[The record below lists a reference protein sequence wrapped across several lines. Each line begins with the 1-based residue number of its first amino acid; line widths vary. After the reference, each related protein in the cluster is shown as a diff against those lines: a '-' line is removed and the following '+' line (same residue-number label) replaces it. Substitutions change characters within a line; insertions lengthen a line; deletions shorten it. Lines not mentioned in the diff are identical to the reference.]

1 MSPILSVISIVII
14 GKVIIICIVLV
25 SNQPQIKEGQNLS
38 LEIILILEEVGPD
51 AIPVRPPAIGI
62 ANE

>member
-1 MSPILSVISIVII
+1 MSSSVISIVP
-14 GKVIIICIVLV
+14 V
-25 SNQPQIKEGQNLS
+25 SNLPQIKEGQNLS

-62 ANE
+62 IND